1 MAGLHF
7 QRATLKLSVAETT
20 QWRHFFQK
28 KIKEK
33 LITALNYSGRSVI
46 FISDPLYKVLVE
58 PSDKNVQQNVIN
70 GNSATAQLLLSGQ
83 QLSKYFQSIILT
95 LY

>member
-1 MAGLHF
+1 MAGIHF

-20 QWRHFFQK
+20 QWRHFLQK

-58 PSDKNVQQNVIN
+58 PSDKNVQQKRNKWQQRNCTTIVQW
-70 GNSATAQLLLSGQ
+70 STAIQV
-83 QLSKYFQSIILT
+83 
-95 LY
+95 